1 MQQFI
6 FGFMVYFLVIKH
18 IQSVGENVS
27 DPLVLEVFNQI
38 KRDFG
43 EIVEPF
49 SVHSSFPKLLAGV
62 WIASREAELVGIV
75 PRSHKEAIA
84 ATVSALNSCPYCI
97 DAHTIMLYTS
107 GEKGVADAI
116 CKGKYEQ
123 ISDVLK

>member
-43 EIVEPF
+43 KIVEPF

-62 WIASREAELVGIV
+62 WIASR
-75 PRSHKEAIA
+75 
-84 ATVSALNSCPYCI
+84 
-97 DAHTIMLYTS
+97 
-107 GEKGVADAI
+107 
-116 CKGKYEQ
+116 
-123 ISDVLK
+123 